1 MACSRFPA
9 SVPVAG
15 DDLPLGSTAL
25 VPGGPGRPVRVL
37 VADDDA
43 RVRAAIAQTI
53 ALEADLALVADAAD
67 APAALALAES
77 TDPAVALVDVLLPDA
92 AAGLALVA
100 ALGRRPGCAVVAM
113 SVRSGLRQA
122 AWLRVPSPLPA
133 KRAASTPSWT
143 RSGPRHRPITSD
155 TAVRAIAQPGCGTV
169 GDGDCPGPFLIL
181 ALHPGR

>member
-9 SVPVAG
+9 SVPVA
-15 DDLPLGSTAL
+15 DDDPPLGRTAL

-43 RVRAAIAQTI
+43 RVRAAVVQTI
-53 ALEADLALVADAAD
+53 SLEADLALVADAAD
-67 APAALALAES
+67 ALALAES

-92 AAGLALVA
+92 TAGLALVA

-122 AWLRVPSPLPA
+122 AL
-133 KRAASTPSWT
+133 AAGAVAFAEKA
-143 RSGPRHRPITSD
+143 SGID
-155 TAVRAIAQPGCGTV
+155 AILEAVRAAASPHRT
-169 GDGDCPGPFLIL
+169 
-181 ALHPGR
+181 

>member
-1 MACSRFPA
+1 MARSRFPA

-15 DDLPLGSTAL
+15 DDSPLGSTAP

-43 RVRAAIAQTI
+43 RVRVAIAQTI

-113 SVRSGLRQA
+113 SVRSGLRQPALA
-122 AWLRVPSPLPA
+122 AGAVAFADKAGGIDAIL
-133 KRAASTPSWT
+133 
-143 RSGPRHRPITSD
+143 D
-155 TAVRAIAQPGCGTV
+155 AVRAAASPHRT
-169 GDGDCPGPFLIL
+169 
-181 ALHPGR
+181 

>member
-1 MACSRFPA
+1 MACSRFPVG
-9 SVPVAG
+9 VPVA
-15 DDLPLGSTAL
+15 DDDPPLGSTAL

-53 ALEADLALVADAAD
+53 VLEADLVLVAVAAD

-77 TDPAVALVDVLLPDA
+77 ADPAVALVDVLLPDA

-113 SVRSGLRQA
+113 SVRSGFRQA
-122 AWLRVPSPLPA
+122 AL
-133 KRAASTPSWT
+133 AAGAVAFAEKA
-143 RSGPRHRPITSD
+143 SGID
-155 TAVRAIAQPGCGTV
+155 AILDAVRAAAAPHRT
-169 GDGDCPGPFLIL
+169 
-181 ALHPGR
+181 

>member
-9 SVPVAG
+9 SVPVA
-15 DDLPLGSTAL
+15 DDDPPLGRTAL

-43 RVRAAIAQTI
+43 RVRAAVVQTI
-53 ALEADLALVADAAD
+53 SLEADLALVADAAD
-67 APAALALAES
+67 AADALALAES

-92 AAGLALVA
+92 TAGLALVA

-122 AWLRVPSPLPA
+122 AL
-133 KRAASTPSWT
+133 AAGAVAFAEKA
-143 RSGPRHRPITSD
+143 SGID
-155 TAVRAIAQPGCGTV
+155 AILEAVRAAASPHRT
-169 GDGDCPGPFLIL
+169 
-181 ALHPGR
+181 